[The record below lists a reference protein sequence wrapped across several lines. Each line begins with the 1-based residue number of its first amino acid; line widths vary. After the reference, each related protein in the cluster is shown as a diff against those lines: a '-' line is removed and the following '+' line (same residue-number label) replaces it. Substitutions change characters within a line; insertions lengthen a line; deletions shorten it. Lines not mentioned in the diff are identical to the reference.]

1 MKIFIIGANGQIG
14 KHLVQL
20 LKDTPHHI
28 KAMVRKQKQIENM
41 KDLGADEVVFGDLE
55 GDFSHMVEGSD
66 IIIFTAGS
74 GGDTG
79 DDKTITVDL
88 NGAWK
93 TIEAAEAY
101 NIPRFILVSSLF
113 ANRPQQGPE
122 NLYEYLIVKGRVD
135 EWLRKST
142 LNYTIWRPG
151 ALIDTPSTGK
161 VSIAEHLEKPGRI
174 PRIDVARTIVEAL
187 ESEIT
192 FYRSFD
198 LISGTNS
205 IKEAIQSL

>member
-14 KHLVQL
+14 RYLVQL
-20 LKDTPHHI
+20 LKATPHHV
-28 KAMVRKQKQIENM
+28 KVMVRKQEQVANM
-41 KDLGADEVVFGDLE
+41 QDLGADEVVIGDLE
-55 GDFSHMVEGSD
+55 GNFSHLIEGSD
-66 IIIFTAGS
+66 VVIFTAGS

-79 DDKTITVDL
+79 VDKTITVDF

-101 NIPRFILVSSLF
+101 KIPRFILVSSLL
-113 ANRPQQGPE
+113 ADRPQQGPDD
-122 NLYEYLIVKGRVD
+122 LYEYLIVKGRVD

-161 VSIAEHLEKPGRI
+161 VSIAEHLEEPGRI
-174 PRIDVARTIVEAL
+174 PRIDVAYTIVEAL
-187 ESEIT
+187 EAENT

-198 LISGTNS
+198 LITGTTP